1 MDAAQTTPSR
11 LANVSIALIVAS
23 RGEGDDETITNHV
36 RALAR
41 LFEDVLVLGVDLDLP
56 EIRRVARQSGPTGL
70 GDLIAALDA
79 AREDRVL
86 VVDHALDAVTPA
98 LLLGLIAWPEQPCVI
113 PRIANRLEPLCAV
126 YRRSD
131 ALVAACEAQARG
143 IDLHA
148 FVAQL
153 ECGVLEG
160 ADLDPLLEAS
170 TALS

>member
-1 MDAAQTTPSR
+1 MGAAQAAPTR
-11 LANVSIALIVAS
+11 LANVSMALIVAS
-23 RGEGDDETITNHV
+23 RGEGDDEAITNHV

-56 EIRRVARQSGPTGL
+56 EVRRVARQSGPAGL
-70 GDLIAALDA
+70 ADLVAALDA
-79 AREDRVL
+79 AREERVL
-86 VVDHALDAVTPA
+86 VVDYSLDVTPA
-98 LLLGLIAWPEQPCVI
+98 LLLGLTAWPEQPCVI

-126 YRRSD
+126 YRRGD
-131 ALVAACEAQARG
+131 ALLAASEAQARG
-143 IDLHA
+143 IDLHT

-170 TALS
+170 TPLS